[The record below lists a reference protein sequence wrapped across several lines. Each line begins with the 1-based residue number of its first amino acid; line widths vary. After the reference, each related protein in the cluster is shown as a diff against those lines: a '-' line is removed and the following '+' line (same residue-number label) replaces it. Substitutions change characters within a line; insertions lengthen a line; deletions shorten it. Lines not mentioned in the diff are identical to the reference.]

1 MDITAA
7 WSREGDSTGLE
18 QEDRRQHKELHKL
31 CNPLN
36 ARCLIRAGLP
46 CHTTAPDTRWVHPCC
61 NVWRLQRTSIP
72 PPPPAW
78 PLLLQTEGFCSQPD
92 GAGGDLAGIA
102 VLQVLHESEGPFPT
116 TVKNTVI
123 LRSPTSYKRCNTS
136 YTEVPNMC
144 LTASLATITGIRHCS
159 ALSATWTLPAP
170 IPTAALW
177 GASDP
182 ALRLLLCSSG
192 SDEDGAVSCS
202 SVLHLTKNLI
212 VHTKPGHHKCC
223 RFFSFCASFISVWP
237 SSPILMS
244 IIK

>member
-7 WSREGDSTGLE
+7 WSCEGDSTGLE

-159 ALSATWTLPAP
+159 ALSATWTLPQYLQQHYEEHQ
-170 IPTAALW
+170 TLH
-177 GASDP
+177 SDF
-182 ALRLLLCSSG
+182 C
-192 SDEDGAVSCS
+192 
-202 SVLHLTKNLI
+202 SVLLEVMKMVLSLVPLCFIWQKTSLFIPNLATTTVVGFSVFVPHLSQFDHL
-212 VHTKPGHHKCC
+212 VQ
-223 RFFSFCASFISVWP
+223 FWWV
-237 SSPILMS
+237 L
-244 IIK
+244 